1 MNYLELTINTTSE
14 ASELVADKLWEY
26 TGYGVSVADK
36 KDVIELIE
44 NRRQTWDYLNDAVLA
59 SANSPTFVKCYIDLN
74 DADKISAEIEKSLHA
89 LKESAKNYFNFGT
102 LEITRR
108 VVDGDDWI
116 EVWRKHYKPIPIK
129 NVVICPEWI
138 DYSPKNDEKVVRIDS
153 NMAFGTG
160 EHETTAMCVEFLCD
174 IINGGEKVVD
184 VGTGSGI
191 LGIAALLLGASY
203 AVMTDIDPV
212 AVETAKHNAKLNG
225 VENRALITL
234 DNLLDGSDGVGD
246 IVVANITADVLT
258 VLVDDLKNHVKKGGK
273 VILSGILREKAE
285 NLIALYQKNGYK
297 TLKSTAKGEWVAF
310 LTERL

>member
-26 TGYGVSVADK
+26 TGYGVSVADG

-44 NRRQTWDYLNDAVLA
+44 NRRQTWDYLDDAVLA
-59 SANSPTFVKCYIDLN
+59 SANSPTFVKCYIDLSG
-74 DADKISAEIEKSLHA
+74 ADNVSAEIEKSLNE

-102 LEITRR
+102 LEITKRI
-108 VVDGDDWI
+108 VNGDDWI

-138 DYSPKNDEKVVRIDS
+138 DYSPKNGEKVVRIDS

-160 EHETTAMCVEFLCD
+160 EHETTSMCVEFLCD
-174 IINGGEKVVD
+174 VIKGGEKVVD

-191 LGIAALLLGASY
+191 LGIAALLLGASN

-234 DNLLDGSDGVGD
+234 DNLLDKNDGVGD
-246 IVVANITADVLT
+246 IVVANITADVLA

-285 NLIALYQKNGYK
+285 NLMALYQKNGYK
-297 TLKSTAKGEWVAF
+297 TLKSIAKGEWVAF

>member
-14 ASELVADKLWEY
+14 ASELVSDKLWEY
-26 TGYGVSVADK
+26 TGYGVSVADG
-36 KDVIELIE
+36 KDVLELIE
-44 NRRQTWDYLNDAVLA
+44 NRRQTWDYLDDAVFA
-59 SANSPTFVKCYIDLN
+59 SANSPTFVKCYIDLSG
-74 DADKISAEIEKSLHA
+74 ADKVSAEIEKSLNE

-102 LEITRR
+102 LEITKRI
-108 VVDGDDWI
+108 VDGDDWI

-138 DYSPKNDEKVVRIDS
+138 DYSPENGEKVVRIDS

-160 EHETTAMCVEFLCD
+160 EHETTSMCVEFLCD
-174 IINGGEKVVD
+174 LIKGGEKVVD

-191 LGIAALLLGASY
+191 LGIAALLLGASN

-234 DNLLDGSDGVGD
+234 DNLLDKNDGVGD
-246 IVVANITADVLT
+246 IVVANITADVLA

-285 NLIALYQKNGYK
+285 NLMALYQKNGYK